1 MNRVKVQIHGAVQ
14 GVGFRPFV
22 YRLATE
28 LGLKGWVINSSEGVF
43 IDAEGTDEN
52 IESFLLKLKTDR
64 PKQSFIQSFEHTFLD
79 PTGFTEFVIKE
90 SDGTGSKTALVL
102 PDIAACNDCIDE
114 IFDPANR
121 RYLYPFTNC
130 TNCGPRFSIIRALP
144 YDRKNTAMDE
154 FEMCDNCRAE
164 YTNPLNRRFH
174 AEPTAC
180 PKCGPQ
186 ATLADSKG
194 IVIADKNDA
203 INKTASL
210 IKDGRIIALKGIG
223 GYQLLA
229 DASNAD
235 AIKELRKRKHRSEK
249 PFALMFPD
257 IESIES
263 VCEVTEAEKN
273 LLLSSEAPIVLL
285 KRKPQ
290 NTSGEQIV
298 AYEAA
303 GLNPNLGVMLPYT
316 PLHHILMS
324 YLKIPVIATSGN
336 ISEEPICIDDAEAF
350 EKLSSIAD
358 YFLTNNRKILRHV
371 DDSIV
376 RIAAGREYMMR
387 RARGY
392 APLPLVVEGIKSP
405 ALAVGPHLKNT
416 VAINN
421 GSNVFVS
428 QHIGDLENAE
438 AINAFERVISD
449 FESFYEV
456 KPEAVV
462 CDMHP
467 DYVST
472 KYAKGTGLPV
482 HSVQHHYAHVL
493 SCMAEN
499 ELSGEVLGVSWDG
512 TGYGIDGT
520 IWGGEFLVPQGRQF
534 RRAGHLR
541 SFKIPGGDKAI
552 HQVWRLGLAVLYETF
567 GIAAFEKREIG
578 LIASAKP
585 GELRIIQQMIDSGLN
600 SPMTTSAGRLFDA
613 VSAIIGLKHEANFE
627 AQAAMELEF
636 MAEQIETNDY
646 YDFDVIE
653 SGGSFIADWR
663 IIVSK
668 LVEDICAGTPKPLMA
683 AKFHNSLAEMIIRV
697 AQLLGINKVVLTG
710 GCFLNK
716 YLLERTISRLRQK
729 GFSPYWHQRVP
740 AGDGGISLGQ
750 IKYMTYL

>member
-1 MNRVKVQIHGAVQ
+1 
-14 GVGFRPFV
+14 
-22 YRLATE
+22 
-28 LGLKGWVINSSEGVF
+28 
-43 IDAEGTDEN
+43 
-52 IESFLLKLKTDR
+52 
-64 PKQSFIQSFEHTFLD
+64 
-79 PTGFTEFVIKE
+79 
-90 SDGTGSKTALVL
+90 
-102 PDIAACNDCIDE
+102 
-114 IFDPANR
+114 
-121 RYLYPFTNC
+121 
-130 TNCGPRFSIIRALP
+130 
-144 YDRKNTAMDE
+144 
-154 FEMCDNCRAE
+154 
-164 YTNPLNRRFH
+164 
-174 AEPTAC
+174 
-180 PKCGPQ
+180 
-186 ATLADSKG
+186 
-194 IVIADKNDA
+194 
-203 INKTASL
+203 
-210 IKDGRIIALKGIG
+210 
-223 GYQLLA
+223 
-229 DASNAD
+229 
-235 AIKELRKRKHRSEK
+235 
-249 PFALMFPD
+249 MFPD
-257 IESIES
+257 IDSIES
-263 VCEVTEAEKN
+263 VCELTEAEKN

-285 KRKPQ
+285 KQKPQ
-290 NTSGEQIV
+290 NTSDEQIV
-298 AYEAA
+298 AYESA

-350 EKLSSIAD
+350 KKLGSIAD

-405 ALAVGPHLKNT
+405 VLAVGPHLKNT
-416 VAINN
+416 VALNN

-456 KPEAVV
+456 TPEAVV

-472 KYAKGTGLPV
+472 KYGKGTGLPV
-482 HSVQHHYAHVL
+482 LSVQHHYAHVL

-520 IWGGEFLVPQGRQF
+520 IWGGEFLVPEGRQF

-541 SFKIPGGDKAI
+541 PFRIPGGDKAI

-567 GIAAFEKREIG
+567 GTAAFEKKEIG
-578 LIASAKP
+578 LIASAKKN
-585 GELRIIQQMIDSGLN
+585 ELRIVQQMIDSGLN
-600 SPMTTSAGRLFDA
+600 SPITTSAGRMFDA

-636 MAEQIETNDY
+636 MAEQINTNDY
-646 YDFDVIE
+646 YDFDVID
-653 SGGSFIADWR
+653 SGGAFIADWR

-668 LVEDICAGTPKPLMA
+668 LVDDIYAGAPKPLMA
-683 AKFHNSLAEMIIRV
+683 AKFHNSLAEIIIRV
-697 AQLLGINKVVLTG
+697 AQFVGINKVVLTG
-710 GCFLNK
+710 GCFLNT
-716 YLLERTISRLRQK
+716 YLLERTISRLQQE
-729 GFSPYWHQRVP
+729 GFAPYWHQRVP